1 VRRAPVQSERWNIM
15 NRYPLWKYILIL
27 VTVLLGLLYT
37 APNYFGDS
45 PALQVTTGKA
55 TVKVNSDTV
64 AQVATALKQ
73 EGVAAEDVVLEG
85 SGDTSA
91 VRARFLTPDAQFRAK
106 SALEHDLNR
115 DPTDPD
121 YIVTVNLAKNTPM
134 WMQKLRAL
142 PMNLG
147 LDLRGGVHFLLQV
160 DTKAVEDTRIKGIQ
174 AAARNQLREQNVRH
188 AGIDRVGDHI
198 EIRFHDAA
206 TRDQARNVL
215 ARQNA
220 DLQFAD
226 AADGTDLKLIV
237 SIKPEALQRVVE
249 DGVKQNIS
257 TLGKRI
263 NELGVTEPVIQ
274 QQGKDRIVVELP
286 GVQDVAHAKDIIGRT
301 ATLEFRMVDD
311 SITPGTEQT
320 AAIPLTSELF
330 TQGPGAP
337 VVVYKDVVLTGD
349 YISSAVASFDQ
360 NQQPAVSLD
369 LNGDGGRKMREA
381 TRERVGKRMAVLL
394 KEKGKYTVLS
404 APVIQSELGSRF
416 QITGMQTPEKAAELA
431 LLLRAGALS
440 APMEFVEERVVGPQ
454 LGAENIAKG
463 LHSTVWGFVAI
474 AIFMIIYY
482 QLFGFFSV
490 VALACNLLFLLAIL
504 SRLQATLTLP
514 GIAAIALA
522 LGMAID
528 ANVLINER
536 IREELRNGN
545 TPQAAIA
552 AGFERAWATIL
563 DSNVTTLIVGLALLV
578 FGSGPV
584 RGFAIVHCLGI
595 LTSMFSAV
603 FVSRGVVN
611 LWYGRKK
618 KLGKIA
624 IGTVWTPGMV
634 GTGTGGKNAA
644 IKK

>member
-1 VRRAPVQSERWNIM
+1 M

-37 APNYFGDS
+37 APNYFGES

-64 AQVATALKQ
+64 ADVTAALR
-73 EGVAAEDVVLEG
+73 GDGISAETVTLEG
-85 SGDTSA
+85 AGDTSA
-91 VRARFLTPDAQFRAK
+91 VRARFASTDAQFKAK
-106 SALEHDLNR
+106 SALERHLNR
-115 DPTDPD
+115 DATDPD
-121 YIVTVNLAKNTPM
+121 YIVTVNLAKNTPV

-142 PMNLG
+142 PMSLG

-160 DTKAVEDTRIKGIQ
+160 DAKATLETRMKGIQ
-174 AAARNQLREQNVRH
+174 AAARAQLRDQNVRH
-188 AGIDRVGDHI
+188 AGIVPAGDHI
-198 EIRFHDAA
+198 EIRFRDAE
-206 TRDQARNVL
+206 TRARARSVL
-215 ARQNA
+215 AGQNA
-220 DLQFAD
+220 DLAFGEV
-226 AADGTDLKLIV
+226 ADGTDLKLNV
-237 SIKPEALQRVVE
+237 SLKPDALRRVVE
-249 DGVKQNIS
+249 EGVKQNIS

-274 QQGKDRIVVELP
+274 QQGRDRIVVQLP

-311 SITPGTEQT
+311 SVTPGTELS
-320 AAIPLTSELF
+320 AAVPLNSELF

-349 YISSAVASFDQ
+349 YISSAQASFDQ
-360 NQQPAVSLD
+360 NQRPAVGID

-404 APVIQSELGSRF
+404 SPTIQQELGSRF
-416 QITGMQTPEKAAELA
+416 QITGMQSPEKAAELA
-431 LLLRAGALS
+431 LLLRSGALS

-454 LGAENIAKG
+454 LGAENVAKG

-490 VALACNLLFLLAIL
+490 VALACNLLFLLALL
-504 SRLQATLTLP
+504 SILQATLTLP

-536 IREELRNGN
+536 IREELRAGN
-545 TPQAAIA
+545 TPQAAIS
-552 AGFERAWATIL
+552 AGFSHAWATIL

-578 FGSGPV
+578 FGSGAV
-584 RGFAIVHCLGI
+584 RGFAVVHCLGI

-618 KLGKIA
+618 KLAKIA
-624 IGTVWTPGMV
+624 IGTVWAPGV
-634 GTGTGGKNAA
+634 ATAGAGSASKPAV
-644 IKK
+644 KK